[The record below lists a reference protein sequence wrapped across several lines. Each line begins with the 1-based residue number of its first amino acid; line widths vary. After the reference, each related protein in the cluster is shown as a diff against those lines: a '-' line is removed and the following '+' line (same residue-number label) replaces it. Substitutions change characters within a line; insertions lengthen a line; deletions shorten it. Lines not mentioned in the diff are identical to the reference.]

1 MALVFL
7 VCLGYTLQPIHN
19 TNIKKKKKKTKGSA
33 ESILKLFVYFKL
45 CYAMK
50 QTMWGCWPG

>member
-19 TNIKKKKKKTKGSA
+19 TNIKKKKKKQRA
-33 ESILKLFVYFKL
+33 VLKVF
-45 CYAMK
+45 
-50 QTMWGCWPG
+50 